1 MQWLAC
7 LWFALVAI
15 SGPAYA
21 SDPEVGPPESALVG
35 RTPDGTSK
43 DKVEVKTP
51 EEKEKQ
57 LSDAE
62 KAAEQKRKD
71 KLARVIVLK
80 WQGTDTDYADSDV
93 QRIVKSRI
101 QRPDAGFFPDVDL
114 YQEGRKVKDETVVPA
129 MQPAIVPSQNIDR
142 VMAEVEEV
150 SAVPYNA
157 WAPADWGLKAGQLA
171 EMVELL
177 WFVDR
182 VELREPLFLLYAQI
196 GRAAENQN
204 EVIPPFYE
212 QIGFQAVN
220 YYYYLAAMLAY
231 QDPSL
236 MSKLTDQDLNASI
249 QQYLTMMQQGAFTT
263 MKINF
268 ELEGVDFDAEDF
280 ATKYEIYLNGLK
292 TEPDDQGEIDI
303 FLGRTDIY
311 LKRVDNGH
319 GLSERLEVSKLEG
332 KRYFVRDV
340 ARKKMGLDLI
350 EQLFLHLNE
359 CVPQLDSMILNYL
372 AIYAKIHE
380 KAEIYVAVP
389 KEGNA
394 NKTSIWRY
402 DRPTASLSKVQGG
415 DDSFPVHFAVQLSGG
430 IAWSSANVATSPP
443 TTSDVAGQAQSG
455 DFSVDPQNFVDI
467 EAIPAFI
474 PLTLELRAHYNRLM
488 LGVGAEAGFNTGGN
502 YNERYI
508 LPGDED
514 AVVYSDGD
522 DSYDNPVYGDTFS
535 VSDQETAKGE
545 KPPTWGQATH
555 SDSVNRD
562 LYVTGGVVLGRDAG
576 FGIGPRIALR
586 VGWTN
591 MPYALNTTA
600 HFGWNFEIPMK
611 KQLPRVRPYVDI
623 DGRVGAIWPFRPS
636 LAWEIA
642 QDPKANPVPVSP
654 IVGIT
659 AGIGTTL

>member
-1 MQWLAC
+1 MPWLQC
-7 LWFALVAI
+7 LCLALTIVSGSARAAEPAI
-15 SGPAYA
+15 
-21 SDPEVGPPESALVG
+21 VG
-35 RTPDGTSK
+35 RTDDALFKEKS
-43 DKVEVKTP
+43 P
-51 EEKEKQ
+51 EDKEKQ

-71 KLARVIVLK
+71 RLARVIVLK
-80 WQGTDTDYADSDV
+80 WQGTDADYSDPDV

-101 QRPDAGFFPDVDL
+101 QRPDAAFFPDVDL

-129 MQPAIVPSQNIDR
+129 MQPALVPAQNMDR
-142 VMAEVEEV
+142 VMEEV
-150 SAVPYNA
+150 NEVSGVAYNA

-171 EMVELL
+171 EMGELM

-182 VELREPLFLLYAQI
+182 VELREPIFLLYAQI

-212 QIGFQAVN
+212 QIGYQAVN
-220 YYYYLAAMLAY
+220 YYYYLAAMLAF

-249 QQYLTMMQQGAFTT
+249 QQYLTMMQQGAFPTL
-263 MKINF
+263 KINF
-268 ELEGVDFDAEDF
+268 EQDGIDFNAEEF
-280 ATKYEIYLNGLK
+280 ATRYEILLNGLPV
-292 TEPDDQGEIDI
+292 EPDEQGEIDI

-359 CVPQLDSMILNYL
+359 CSPQLEGIILNYL
-372 AIYAKIHE
+372 SIYAKIHE

-402 DRPTASLSKVQGG
+402 DRPTASLAKVQGG

-430 IAWSSANVATSPP
+430 LAFSTADVMVNEP
-443 TTSDVAGQAQSG
+443 TTADVAGKAQSG
-455 DFSVDPQNFVDI
+455 DFTVDPASLVDF
-467 EAIPAFI
+467 EAIPAYI
-474 PLTLELRAHYNRLM
+474 PLNFELRAHYNRLM
-488 LGVGAEAGFNTGGN
+488 LGLGAEAGFTTGGS
-502 YNERYI
+502 YTERYI
-508 LPGDED
+508 LPGNED
-514 AVVYSDGD
+514 GIVYSD
-522 DSYDNPVYGDTFS
+522 DSDGFNSPKDGDTFAA
-535 VSDQETAKGE
+535 SDGE
-545 KPPTWGQATH
+545 IVEGEDAPTWGQSLH
-555 SDSVNRD
+555 SDVVNRN
-562 LYVTGGVVLGRDAG
+562 LYFTGGVVLGRDAG
-576 FGIGPRIALR
+576 FGIGPRIAMR

-591 MPYALNTTA
+591 MPYALTTTG
-600 HFGWNFEIPMK
+600 HFGWSFEIPVK
-611 KQLPRVRPYVDI
+611 KQLARIRPYVDI
-623 DGRVGAIWPFRPS
+623 DGRVGAVWPFRPS
-636 LAWEIA
+636 LTWEA
-642 QDPKANPVPVSP
+642 LSDQFSTNVPVSP
-654 IVGIT
+654 VFGLT